1 MEVIKQIEKWVID
14 RNIHTQDPK
23 VQMCKT
29 VEELGELASAL
40 NKNNPKQLKDSIGD
54 TVVALIAI
62 ALQSGVD
69 FTGCMEIAYN
79 EIKDRKGKMI
89 DGLFVK
95 EADLK
100 EPEEVIVGEQKIGE
114 NIFVEVLGVDVDV
127 DCDICCLSGINSLC
141 SLAKCASWDRSDNK
155 SVYFKHKE

>member
-1 MEVIKQIEKWVID
+1 MEVIKQIEQWVID

-23 VQMCKT
+23 IQMCKT
-29 VEELGELASAL
+29 MEELGELARAL
-40 NKNNPKQLKDSIGD
+40 NKNNVEQLKDGIGD
-54 TVVALIAI
+54 TVVTLIAI

-69 FTGCMEIAYN
+69 FTECMEIAYN

-100 EPEEVIVGEQKIGE
+100 ETEEVVAGEQKIGE
-114 NIFVEVLGVDVDV
+114 NIFIEIFGNDDGV

-141 SLAKCASWDRSDNK
+141 SLAKCASWDRKDNK
-155 SVYFKHKE
+155 SIYFKHKE